1 MIGAKDLS
9 TLAAS
14 LEAAA
19 VSEDAGAI
27 EANHDGMMK
36 KYKNVTEA
44 INAVIPADQVLSDE
58 TDAAKKALEEEG
70 IMEFLPEEN

>member
-9 TLAAS
+9 SLAAS

-19 VSEDAGAI
+19 VSLDAGAI

-36 KYKNVTEA
+36 KYKDLTEA
-44 INAVIPADQVLSDE
+44 IDICIPAEQIE
-58 TDAAKKALEEEG
+58 NKEADAAKKALEEEG
-70 IMEFLPEEN
+70 IMEFLPEEK

>member
-36 KYKNVTEA
+36 KYKNITEA
-44 INAVIPADQVLSDE
+44 ISAAIPAESVKTDE
-58 TDAAKKALEEEG
+58 TDAAKKILEEEG

>member
-19 VSEDAGAI
+19 VSLDAGAI
-27 EANHDGMMK
+27 EANHDGLMK
-36 KYKNVTEA
+36 KYKNVTKA
-44 INAVIPADQVLSDE
+44 IYAYIPADEIKESE
-58 TDAAKKALEEEG
+58 ADAAKNKLEEEG
-70 IMEFLPEEN
+70 ILEFLPEEN